1 MTETKSS
8 PRRLISPSLLSA
20 DFTQLAQQIQ
30 LVEKAGATRLHLD
43 VMDGHFVPNITFGP
57 FIVAAIRK
65 AAGSHLDVHL
75 MIEQPHRYLQQFVE
89 AGADTV
95 IVHAEASDDLSRD
108 LEAIRDLGAQA
119 GVALN
124 PDTPFAQ
131 IEPYLD
137 AIDYVLIMS
146 VFPGFGGQNFI
157 DSALINMVHAVQA
170 RSHSSYLVAV
180 DGGVNL
186 TTVEQVFDTG
196 VDMAIVGSG
205 LFGADDIPGRLKE
218 LQG

>member
-20 DFTQLAQQIQ
+20 DFTQLSQQIE
-30 LVEKAGATRLHLD
+30 LVENAGATRLHLD

-75 MIEQPHRYLQQFVE
+75 MIEQPHRYLQKFVE
-89 AGADTV
+89 AGAD
-95 IVHAEASDDLSRD
+95 AEASDNLRRD

-131 IEPYLD
+131 IEPCLE

-146 VFPGFGGQNFI
+146 VYPGFGGQNFI
-157 DSALINMVHAVQA
+157 DSALTNMVHAVQA
-170 RSHSSYLVAV
+170 RSNGNYLVAV

-186 TTVEQVFDTG
+186 TTVKQVFDTG

-205 LFGADDIPGRLKE
+205 LFGADDIPARLKE

>member
-1 MTETKSS
+1 MTETNSS

-30 LVEKAGATRLHLD
+30 LVEQAGATRLHLD

-65 AAGSHLDVHL
+65 AAVSHLDVHL

-89 AGADTV
+89 AGADTL
-95 IVHAEASDDLSRD
+95 IVHAEASDDLRRD
-108 LEAIRDLGAQA
+108 LQAIAELGAQA

-124 PDTPFAQ
+124 PDTPFER

-137 AIDYVLIMS
+137 AIDHVLIMS
-146 VFPGFGGQNFI
+146 VFPGFGGQSFI
-157 DSALINMVHAVQA
+157 DSALTNMTDAVQA
-170 RSHSSYLVAV
+170 RSRYSYLVAV

-186 TTVEQVFDTG
+186 ATVGQVFDTG

-205 LFGADDIPGRLKE
+205 LFGADDVPARLQE